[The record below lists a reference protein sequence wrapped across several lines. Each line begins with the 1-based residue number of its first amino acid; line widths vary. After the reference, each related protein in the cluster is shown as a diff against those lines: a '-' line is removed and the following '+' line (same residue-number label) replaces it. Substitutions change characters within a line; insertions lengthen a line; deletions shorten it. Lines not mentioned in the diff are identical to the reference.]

1 LPIRRT
7 PPNVTFAIADTGTTG
22 HYLKP
27 DSPHVNALPAKY
39 PINVRMP
46 NGAGLPSSHTCDL
59 DIAALPPDARAGH
72 ILPGLSTHSLLSM
85 AKFCDHGCDVR
96 FTSTHCRVYK
106 DGVLLL
112 EGPRDPVTNL
122 WLLPL
127 YAKPDD
133 VLPPTTDP
141 LHYVNNAHHTTS
153 KAELLQYL
161 HASAY
166 SPVPSTWNQ
175 AIANNQFVTWPGLT
189 TKAVN
194 RHLPKSIATAQG
206 HLDKARKN
214 RQSTKLGAAPTS
226 REPASSD
233 ITDDLFP
240 PQSPIKTH
248 AVFSDIGLA
257 DKHNNVVYTDLTG
270 AFPVTSLA
278 GNKYMLILYDY
289 DSNSILVEPMKN
301 RSDEEAL

>member
-1 LPIRRT
+1 
-7 PPNVTFAIADTGTTG
+7 
-22 HYLKP
+22 
-27 DSPHVNALPAKY
+27 
-39 PINVRMP
+39 
-46 NGAGLPSSHTCDL
+46 
-59 DIAALPPDARAGH
+59 
-72 ILPGLSTHSLLSM
+72 
-85 AKFCDHGCDVR
+85 
-96 FTSTHCRVYK
+96 
-106 DGVLLL
+106 
-112 EGPRDPVTNL
+112 
-122 WLLPL
+122 
-127 YAKPDD
+127 
-133 VLPPTTDP
+133 

-301 RSDEEAL
+301 RSDDEALRAYAVLYTELTQHGLKPQLNIMDNEASKAIKAAVLKTGAKYQSV